1 MEKNLGIYIHVPFCA
16 SRCAYCDFYSTSGQ
30 EARMPD
36 YDAALRHHIRE
47 YAPQLDG
54 YVVDSVY
61 FGGGTPSSY
70 GAPRLISALDALKKH
85 GHVLLDAEITLEIN
99 PDSATKQDLTK
110 LRRAGFNRVSIG
122 VQSMS
127 DERLHD
133 LGRRHTAEQSVEAVK
148 IARAAGFENV
158 SLDLMYGLPSQSRA
172 DWEDTLTRAAAL
184 KPEHLS
190 CYGLKLEEGTPL
202 YIFKDSPFLPDGD
215 EQADMY
221 LYMVETLSRFGY
233 KQYEISNFARRGY
246 ESRHNLKYW
255 LGDEY
260 LGFGAAAHSFVGGT
274 RFSVISDLSEYT
286 RRMITGESVIDT
298 VEEITDYEAA
308 GEYLML
314 RLRTSRGVSE
324 QEYTEIYHLSMDL
337 ILELLRS
344 YEQHG
349 WAQLRD
355 GRWRLTPTGF
365 LLSNTLIGELLDAQ
379 TRQRA
384 LSVRP
389 WQTPPQVDAQTSLF
403 TAERWRMKD
412 IAPV

>member
-1 MEKNLGIYIHVPFCA
+1 
-16 SRCAYCDFYSTSGQ
+16 
-30 EARMPD
+30 MPD
-36 YDAALRHHIRE
+36 YDTALRRHIRE

-54 YVVDSVY
+54 YVIDSVY
-61 FGGGTPSSY
+61 FGGGTPSYY
-70 GAPRLISALDALKKH
+70 GAARLISALETLKKH
-85 GHVLLDAEITLEIN
+85 GHVRLDAEISFEAN
-99 PDSATKQDLTK
+99 PDSVNKPDLVK
-110 LRRAGFNRVSIG
+110 LRRAGFNRISIG
-122 VQSMS
+122 AQSMS
-127 DERLHD
+127 DDRLHD
-133 LGRRHTAEQSVEAVK
+133 IGRRHTTEQTLQAVSV
-148 IARAAGFENV
+148 ARAAGFDNL

-172 DWEDTLTRAAAL
+172 DWEDTVTRAAAL

-260 LGFGAAAHSFVGGT
+260 LGFGAAAHSFIGGT
-274 RFSVISDLSEYT
+274 RYSVISDLTEYT
-286 RRMITGESVIDT
+286 RRMGTGESVIAT
-298 VEEITDYEAA
+298 VEEISEYEAL

-314 RLRTSRGVSE
+314 RLRTTRGISE
-324 QEYTEIYHLSMDL
+324 EEYTGIYHSSMEL
-337 ILELLRS
+337 VLNLLRD
-344 YEQHG
+344 YEKQG
-349 WAQLRD
+349 WAQLRE
-355 GRWRLTPTGF
+355 GRWRFTPTGF
-365 LLSNTLIGELLDAQ
+365 LLSNTLIGNLLEAQ
-379 TRQRA
+379 TRQHT

-389 WQTPPQVDAQTSLF
+389 WQTPPDIDQQTSLF
-403 TAERWRMKD
+403 SDNRWRMKD